1 MAASY
6 PTSVKVFTTKSTADV
21 VQAAHVNDLQDEVNA
36 IEAGLLNGTAP
47 LNSSNSTVANL
58 SVTGGST
65 FGSLTL
71 SSGLSVNSLQVSSGS
86 TFAARAIFSS
96 GISVTGNS
104 TVGALT
110 AGASTLASLSVSGA
124 STVGTFMA
132 GASTLASVEVT
143 GGSTLATLNVSGAST
158 FASRPIMPA
167 PPALRVELGSSVTL
181 NSTATVLNW
190 LGPYAWASSATQHS
204 TATNSSRFTP
214 DSTGLWSLFASLEVS
229 ENSTAPALTMSII
242 DSSAGLVGR
251 TAIIGVQS
259 GGTTFSVFGTKRF
272 DATGGWLAVS
282 ANQARASTLS
292 AVVTTNMSF
301 VQFWKL

>member
-6 PTSVKVFTTKSTADV
+6 PTSVKTFTTKSTADV

-58 SVTGGST
+58 HVTGGST
-65 FGSLTL
+65 LGNLTI
-71 SSGLSVNSLQVSSGS
+71 SSGLSVQTLQVSSGS

-124 STVGTFMA
+124 ST
-132 GASTLASVEVT
+132 LASVEVT
-143 GGSTLATLNVSGAST
+143 GGSTLATLNVSGGST

-167 PPALRVELGSSVTL
+167 PPALRVELGSSVSL
-181 NSTATVLNW
+181 SSAAVGLNW

-214 DSTGLWSLFASLEVS
+214 DSTGLWSLFASLDVS
-229 ENSTAPALTMSII
+229 ANSTAPALTMTIV

-251 TAIIGVQS
+251 TAIVGS
-259 GGTTFSVFGTKRF
+259 SEGTVFSVSGTKRF
-272 DATGGWLAVS
+272 DVAGGWLVV
-282 ANQARASTLS
+282 RASQDRASSLS
-292 AVVTTNMSF
+292 AVVTANMSF
-301 VQFWKL
+301 VEFWKL